1 MVLCAATLF
10 CIYFYAWPTGK
21 IEIHI
26 NDQGEGMVEWIF
38 ITVTLLGGA
47 FIALKDINEYRKRL
61 WERMGW

>member
-1 MVLCAATLF
+1 
-10 CIYFYAWPTGK
+10 
-21 IEIHI
+21 
-26 NDQGEGMVEWIF
+26 MVEWIF